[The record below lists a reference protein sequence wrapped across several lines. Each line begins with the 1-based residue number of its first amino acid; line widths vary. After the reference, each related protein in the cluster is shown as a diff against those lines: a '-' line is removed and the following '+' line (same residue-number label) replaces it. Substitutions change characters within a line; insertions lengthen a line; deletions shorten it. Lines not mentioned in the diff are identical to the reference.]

1 VAPGA
6 RGRISA
12 ALVATVMVGASL
24 SVEAQPHPLAAMNGV
39 AATPPAPAPDV
50 AFQTLEGHRVGLGAF
65 RGRPVLL
72 TFFTTW

>member
-1 VAPGA
+1 VAPGT
-6 RGRISA
+6 RRRLSA
-12 ALVATVMVGASL
+12 VLVAAVVVGTSL

-50 AFQTLEGHRVGLGAF
+50 TFQALEGHRVGLKAF